1 MFSSTLHQKIALHS
15 QHLSLCLQSLSR
27 LPIPLFF
34 NNMNHLPSPPF
45 QLKTDETAM
54 AAPG

>member
-1 MFSSTLHQKIALHS
+1 MFNSTLHQKIALHS
-15 QHLSLCLQSLSR
+15 QHLSLCLQSLPR

-34 NNMNHLPSPPF
+34 NDMDYLPSPPL
-45 QLKTDETAM
+45 QLETNETAM